1 MRFRRFDCHGADK
14 GAQKVDVPDGN
25 ARRFDAR
32 FDCANADAGRS
43 DATFDGTDA
52 NAARSNNE
60 FSLAPP
66 TPQRRRL
73 SSRSSISS
81 LQQFQRNHLYQ
92 RLRLTMVVG
101 LGSLVRLELGL
112 PIRIRV
118 PRLRIRVW

>member
-1 MRFRRFDCHGADK
+1 MRFRRLDCHGADK
-14 GAQKVDVPDGN
+14 GAQYFDAPDAN
-25 ARRFDAR
+25 ARRFGAT
-32 FDCANADAGRS
+32 FDCANADAGHSGAR
-43 DATFDGTDA
+43 FDGTDA

-60 FSLAPP
+60 FSFAPP
-66 TPQRRRL
+66 TLQRQRL

-112 PIRIRV
+112 PIRILLL
-118 PRLRIRVW
+118 RLRIRVW